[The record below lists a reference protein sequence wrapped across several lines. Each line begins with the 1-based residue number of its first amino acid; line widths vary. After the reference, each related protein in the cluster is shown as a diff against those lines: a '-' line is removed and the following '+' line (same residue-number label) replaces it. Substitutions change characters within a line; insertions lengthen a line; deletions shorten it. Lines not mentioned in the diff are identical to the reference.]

1 MPETTEVASDAP
13 DSAPEGTVEP
23 TDWQAEAEKWRA
35 LSKKQE
41 ARAKESHKAVQ
52 ELQALKDAQ
61 LSDTEKAIRDA
72 RAEGAAEVRAEYASR
87 LVATAFRGAA
97 KGRLSNPD
105 AVLSRV
111 DRSQFLTEEGDVDE
125 SAIAEFLDSVAP
137 QQEQAPASPP
147 ALFQGSQGDQG
158 ALALNGDPI
167 LAKVMGIV
175 GR

>member
-1 MPETTEVASDAP
+1 MTEENTAPVETTEA
-13 DSAPEGTVEP
+13 DSAPE
-23 TDWQAEAEKWRA
+23 TDWKAEAEKWQA

-137 QQEQAPASPP
+137 QAEKPAETPP
-147 ALFQGSQGDQG
+147 ALFQGSQGDKA